1 MTSAVLHHAL
11 ETVLSPASSLAR
23 SKFSS
28 GSMHADQLRNPDVF
42 SFPELS
48 IQWKRHDSSC
58 RQGPHSPD
66 FRDNRRAKAGN
77 RSGRPAGGR
86 TRDLRAGG
94 QMPPEP
100 CRTQASWMSA
110 QEKGSVGRPPQRPR
124 ASGNDCR
131 NCPLPPSAAEKAGMR
146 TSRKIGGRCGR
157 SPEYEMPMT
166 NPYAPPRSTHSP
178 RRGAGWRSA
187 LLVPFLSSLLM
198 VPASLALLGVLR
210 RVPPPVHP
218 P

>member
-11 ETVLSPASSLAR
+11 ETALSPASSLAR
-23 SKFSS
+23 SKFRS
-28 GSMHADQLRNPDVF
+28 GSVHADQLRNPDVF

-58 RQGPHSPD
+58 RQGTHSPD

-110 QEKGSVGRPPQRPR
+110 QERGSVGRPPQRPR

-131 NCPLPPSAAEKAGMR
+131 NSPLPPAAGGE
-146 TSRKIGGRCGR
+146 SRDEDKQK
-157 SPEYEMPMT
+157 
-166 NPYAPPRSTHSP
+166 N
-178 RRGAGWRSA
+178 RRA
-187 LLVPFLSSLLM
+187 LRAISGIRNVHDESLC
-198 VPASLALLGVLR
+198 PASVHPFTSPGRGLAQRAAGA
-210 RVPPPVHP
+210 VPVVAAHGACQPGAVGGAQASARPVHP